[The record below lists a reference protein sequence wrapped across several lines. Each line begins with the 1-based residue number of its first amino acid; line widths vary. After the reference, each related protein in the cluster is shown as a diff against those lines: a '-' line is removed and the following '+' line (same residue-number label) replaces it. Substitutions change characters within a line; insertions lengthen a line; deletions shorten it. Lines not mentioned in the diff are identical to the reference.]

1 MKTAQLFPKPKRRM
15 KQPTKYRLRQTI
27 REYERRIIELQ
38 EENQALRRPWWK
50 RINWRK
56 VG

>member
-15 KQPTKYRLRQTI
+15 KQPTKDRLRQTI